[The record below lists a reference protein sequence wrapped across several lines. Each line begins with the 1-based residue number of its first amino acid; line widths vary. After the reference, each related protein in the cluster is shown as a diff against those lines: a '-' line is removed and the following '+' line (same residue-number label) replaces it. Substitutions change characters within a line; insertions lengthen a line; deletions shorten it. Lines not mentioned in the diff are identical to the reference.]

1 MGRYYRVGEVAALTH
16 VSVRTLHH
24 YDRIGL
30 LRPALYSAGGYRM
43 YGEAEL
49 LRLQQILTLRYLG
62 FPLRR
67 IGELLERADFDLV
80 ASLRVQGQAL
90 HDRIAELERIS
101 AAIGELV
108 DQRLATGEWAWQLII
123 EASRAVGAGLTRGED
138 MMDAY
143 YTPEQMTR
151 FEEARQATPAEEID
165 AVEQGWTTLLAEIR
179 AARAADLDPASAE
192 ARHWPTAGVSSIS
205 GRCGTSLTS
214 CGMPSRPITSEARS
228 RETSG
233 RRKRR
238 TSRSSSASRPPAPAP
253 AGAPIRNSG
262 GERRLTG
269 FSRRGAVD
277 ATEGGEPPPSMILGV
292 EPD

>member
-1 MGRYYRVGEVAALTH
+1 MGRYYRVGEVAALTR

-30 LRPALYSAGGYRM
+30 LRPALHSAGGYRM
-43 YGEAEL
+43 YRESEL

-62 FPLRR
+62 FPLKR

-108 DQRLATGEWAWQLII
+108 DQRLATGEWNWQLVI
-123 EASRAVGAGLTRGED
+123 EASQAVGAGLTRGED

-165 AVEQGWTTLLAEIR
+165 AVEQGWTALLAEIR
-179 AARAADLDPASAE
+179 AARAADLDPAS
-192 ARHWPTAGVSSIS
+192 V
-205 GRCGTSLTS
+205 
-214 CGMPSRPITSEARS
+214 EARS
-228 RETSG
+228 LADCWGELS
-233 RRKRR
+233 RR
-238 TSRSSSASRPPAPAP
+238 TMRHFSDDLRDAIKTNYEQGAFEGDERAPQADDFALIERVAAARVSAS
-253 AGAPIRNSG
+253 GSSNS
-262 GERRLTG
+262 EKR
-269 FSRRGAVD
+269 
-277 ATEGGEPPPSMILGV
+277 
-292 EPD
+292 